1 MQTSGAIR
9 ASIAVSRHDG
19 KQAGT
24 RLLYGGASNI
34 QKDSAAV
41 TSEVSSRRSRRR
53 ALIDTNNTAQVPN
66 TFKQSSAHLVPLML
80 QVESSARGAISSG

>member
-19 KQAGT
+19 KQADSS

-53 ALIDTNNTAQVPN
+53 ALIDTNNTAQVLTN
-66 TFKQSSAHLVPLML
+66 SSNLPPTWYH
-80 QVESSARGAISSG
+80 